1 MPEGGICK
9 LSHAEICR
17 NEEYLAFVRAAVK
30 CGVTKV
36 RVTGG
41 EPLIRKGLIP
51 LLAGIRE
58 INGVRE
64 LCLTTNGTHLREF
77 APALR
82 AAGVDR
88 LNVSLDTLDAEKYR
102 DMTRGGALD
111 TVLDGICAAENAGFP
126 PVKINTVLI
135 GGWNDGEI
143 PALVELTR
151 ETPREVRLIELMPM
165 GPCADWAR
173 SAFLPAESVLRM
185 LPGLK
190 PVDAGGVARRYRMP
204 GYAGTVGL
212 IEPIGNCFCET
223 CSRIRITSDGR
234 LKPCLH
240 QSVEIPLRGLPYEAL
255 VAAIAEGIR
264 HKPLRHRLFED
275 GKSQSLRDMN
285 EIGG

>member
-1 MPEGGICK
+1 MPECGVCK
-9 LSHAEICR
+9 RSHAEVCR
-17 NEEYLAFVRAAVK
+17 NEEYLAFVRAAVQ

-41 EPLIRKGLIP
+41 EPLIRKGLIS
-51 LLAGIRE
+51 LLSDIRR
-58 INGVRE
+58 IDGVRE
-64 LCLTTNGTHLREF
+64 LCLTTNGTHLGEY
-77 APALR
+77 ASALR

-102 DMTRGGALD
+102 DMTRGGTLGA
-111 TVLDGICAAENAGFP
+111 VLDGIRAAENAGFP
-126 PVKINTVLI
+126 AVKINTVLI

-151 ETPREVRLIELMPM
+151 NTPRELRFIELMPI
-165 GPCADWAR
+165 GPCKSWAQE
-173 SAFLPAESVLRM
+173 AFLPAETVLKM
-185 LPGLK
+185 LPDLT
-190 PVDAGGVARRYRMP
+190 PADVCGVSRRYRLP

-212 IEPIGNCFCET
+212 IAPIGDCFCDA

-240 QSVEIPLRGLPYEAL
+240 QDVEIPLRGLSDEAL
-255 VAAIAEGIR
+255 VAAIREGIR
-264 HKPLRHRLFED
+264 TKPRRHRLFED